1 MTSHFR
7 NSLIAA
13 AVAELAD
20 AVALS
25 GFTLTEVLLDRN
37 EMSIPDDALHYT
49 RTLYTRYGAV
59 RVRVPA

>member
-13 AVAELAD
+13 AVAELAK
-20 AVALS
+20 ACALN
-25 GFTLTEVLLDRN
+25 GFHLTDVLLDRQ
-37 EMSIPDDALHYT
+37 EYSEDDPIHYT
-49 RTLYTRYGAV
+49 RTIITRYGAV